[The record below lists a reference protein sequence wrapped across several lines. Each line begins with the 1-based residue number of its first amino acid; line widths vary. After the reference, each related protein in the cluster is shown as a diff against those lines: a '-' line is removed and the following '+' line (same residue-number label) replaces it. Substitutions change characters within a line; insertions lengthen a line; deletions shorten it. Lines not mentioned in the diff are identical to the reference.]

1 MHTDL
6 PILLEILHPYQ
17 LLEGMYFFLLVIA
30 GVIVFIT
37 IYLIRRSR
45 TSARRRQLRHQFSD
59 FISELAVCDTDA
71 ERNECMDRSETKTQL
86 DRWLSDAFA
95 RRTLIRELTA
105 TVKNMSGQAATNICW
120 FYETSGLY
128 KDSLEQLKSKHW
140 HVKARAIQQLAH
152 LQQARYITRIYR
164 LTNDKHELV
173 RNEARIAVVKLT
185 GFEGLRFLDVITYP
199 ITDWQQISLLHE
211 LAQHRRIVFPAMERL
226 LQSPNT
232 SVVEFTLR
240 LIAAYQVYDLQEAV
254 VKCLQSPQSSIR
266 EKALAALREI
276 GDTAAAQ
283 TLTQHFQ
290 NEEPRLQVQ
299 LLEVIQKIGSAE
311 QIPFLLATL
320 SHADNDV
327 KAAAARAIRELQSGS
342 LELVTQQVSPDTYPW
357 DQLLPQLKQEV
368 RA

>member
-1 MHTDL
+1 MYTTL
-6 PILLEILHPYQ
+6 PILLEIVHPYQ

-30 GVIVFIT
+30 GVILFIAF
-37 IYLIRRSR
+37 YLVKRSR
-45 TSARRRQLRHQFSD
+45 TSAQRRQLRNEFSD

-71 ERNECMDRSETKTQL
+71 ERNECVEGSAIKIQIN
-86 DRWLSDAFA
+86 RWLADDFA

-105 TVKNMSGQAATNICW
+105 TVKNMSGQAAANICW
-120 FYETSGLY
+120 FYETSGLH

-226 LQSPNT
+226 LQSPNS
-232 SVVEFTLR
+232 SVIEFTLR
-240 LIAAYQVYDLQEAV
+240 LIATYQVYDLQDAV
-254 VKCLQSPQSSIR
+254 LKCLQLPQPAVR
-266 EKALAALREI
+266 EKALAALKEI
-276 GDTAAAQ
+276 GDATAAQA
-283 TLTQHFQ
+283 LTQHFP
-290 NEEPRLQVQ
+290 NEEPRLQIQ
-299 LLEVIQKIGSAE
+299 LLEVIQQIGTAE
-311 QIPFLLATL
+311 QIPFLLLTL
-320 SHADNDV
+320 SNTDNDV
-327 KAAAARAIRELQSGS
+327 KAAAARAIRELQPNG
-342 LELVTQQVSPDTYPW
+342 LHLVAQQVSPDSYPW
-357 DQLLPQLKQEV
+357 NQLLPQLKQEV